1 MKRFLVTGASGQIGS
16 ELVPALRDRY
26 GADSVI
32 AAGHT
37 RPLAGEITATGP
49 CTRVD
54 VTSFEDI
61 VRAIREFQI
70 DSIYHLSSIL
80 SALAEQQRRLAYQ
93 VNINGLCNV
102 LEAACMNGVERVII
116 PSSIA
121 AFGPSTP
128 RDNTPN
134 DTLQRPNTIYGIS
147 KVFGELL
154 GNYYHEK
161 VGLDVRGVRLPGII
175 SWKVEPTAGTTDY
188 AVAAFYGA
196 LRERRYRCYLRP
208 DTYLPMMYMPDAVRA
223 LMEVAEADVSKL
235 QHHADFNVSAMSF
248 APEDLAQAITKRMP
262 DFTMEYQV
270 DPLRQSIADS
280 WPNSLDDSP
289 ARAEWGWQP
298 EYNLETMVED
308 MLRNLSRK
316 LASSY

>member
-1 MKRFLVTGASGQIGS
+1 MKRILVTGASGQIGS

-26 GADSVI
+26 GADSVV
-32 AAGHT
+32 AAGHA
-37 RPLAGEITATGP
+37 RPLTTELTASGP
-49 CTRVD
+49 CTNVD
-54 VTSFEDI
+54 VTSFDDV
-61 VRAIREFQI
+61 VRAIKGFQI
-70 DSIYHLSSIL
+70 DAIYHLSSIL

-102 LEAACMNGVERVII
+102 LEAASMNGVERVII

-154 GNYYHEK
+154 GNYYYEK

-196 LRERRYRCYLRP
+196 LRERRYTCYLRP
-208 DTYLPMMYMPDAVRA
+208 DTFLPMMYMPDAIRA
-223 LMEVAEADVSKL
+223 LLEVAEADISRL

-248 APEDLAQAITKRMP
+248 APEHLARSIAKHVP
-262 DFTMEYQV
+262 GFTIAYQV
-270 DPLRQSIADS
+270 DSLRQSIADS
-280 WPNSLDDSP
+280 WPNSLDDSA

-298 EYNLETMVED
+298 QYDLETMVED
-308 MLRNLSRK
+308 MLRNLARK
-316 LASSY
+316 LTLS